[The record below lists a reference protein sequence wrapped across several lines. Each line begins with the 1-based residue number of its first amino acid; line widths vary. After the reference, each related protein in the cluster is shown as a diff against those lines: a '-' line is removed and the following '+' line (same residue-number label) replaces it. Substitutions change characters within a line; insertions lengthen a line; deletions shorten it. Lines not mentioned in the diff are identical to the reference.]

1 MHTHDRFLYGRN
13 ILLFALIS
21 ELPFNLVNAGQLS
34 YPVQNVF
41 FTLLFGYLGL
51 CAIEGFQNDLKRQV
65 VSLLPLLVLSIFF
78 HADYGCTG
86 FAFIVMLY
94 MLRHDKLVMSVIGSC
109 FLSSKWIA
117 GLAFIPICMYNG
129 RRGFVHG
136 IFLKYLFYFFY
147 PLHLLAIWLIRM
159 AV

>member
-86 FAFIVMLY
+86 FA
-94 MLRHDKLVMSVIGSC
+94 
-109 FLSSKWIA
+109 LS
-117 GLAFIPICMYNG
+117 
-129 RRGFVHG
+129 
-136 IFLKYLFYFFY
+136 
-147 PLHLLAIWLIRM
+147 
-159 AV
+159 